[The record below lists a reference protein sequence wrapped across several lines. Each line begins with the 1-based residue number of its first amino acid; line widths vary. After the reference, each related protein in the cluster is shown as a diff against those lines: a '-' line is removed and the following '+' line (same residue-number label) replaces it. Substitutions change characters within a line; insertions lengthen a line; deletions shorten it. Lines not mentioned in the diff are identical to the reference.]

1 LLYNLGVIIGSN
13 FLWAFVGGLL
23 PAIFWLWFWLHEDKK
38 HPEPKLRIILSFGFG
53 MLAVLLVLPVER
65 FFYNI
70 FGNEI
75 HIWTLL
81 AWAAAEEVMKIVAAY
96 FAAFRSRV
104 ADEPVDFLIYM
115 VSTALGFS
123 ALENSLFLF
132 NMIGEGFVT
141 QGIISGNM
149 RFLGATLLHTV
160 TSATIGTFIALA
172 FYKNKEVKKMSLA
185 IGIMLAIALHTLFNF
200 FIIEMGER
208 VFFVFTGVWVAI
220 ILMILMFEKVKSV
233 KPGSV

>member
-1 LLYNLGVIIGSN
+1 MIIGSN